1 MVPFFYLYVNEYNC
15 CLEMIS
21 LNWEINLPCKKV
33 KNIVLIWTNFLFS
46 DSRNEMS
53 GQKWL
58 IRRVLKTTLIKWR
71 STQQNCNKWHLFSH
85 SAPRSPSSSYENEC
99 LLYLCNTGKCTEPK
113 KMVFLCF
120 TFMLIVSSV
129 SFLSL
134 FLSPSSSLSSSF
146 QKLTDADSLKE
157 SYRAISTKIKNIS
170 KQTQ

>member
-1 MVPFFYLYVNEYNC
+1 MVPFFYLHVNEYNS

-33 KNIVLIWTNFLFS
+33 RNIVLIWTNFLFS

-53 GQKWL
+53 GQKRL

-99 LLYLCNTGKCTEPK
+99 LLYLFNTGKCTEPK

-120 TFMLIVSSV
+120 TFMLIVSSISSGLLSV
-129 SFLSL
+129 PLSFSLLLS
-134 FLSPSSSLSSSF
+134 F
-146 QKLTDADSLKE
+146 
-157 SYRAISTKIKNIS
+157 
-170 KQTQ
+170 